1 MNKQP
6 LTRWRS
12 LFLSAGICGLFIS
25 RLSAQPTASSPQ
37 PPHPGL
43 PAVIAEQAALDFVNA
58 VLLFDHLAMRSA
70 TVTSPDYLT
79 RVSEP
84 SSKFRESYLAY
95 QQGHISRAEL
105 VRRLPHI
112 AMVGDSLSK
121 NFYISSPAS
130 MLWRARTEQR
140 KDWFLDN
147 DPSPSSVDSLFER
160 LEAVTPLVAT
170 EYSRSGAS
178 VAPPHVPEA
187 FSRRLARTR
196 NLEGQIKE
204 VSQAKRFPDVI
215 LLWIG
220 HNNTEWVPSLSESE
234 RRAPE
239 KYLHEIA
246 QQFESNY
253 AAELRPLLDRA
264 KTQDHRVAIVVFG
277 LADFRS
283 FFKSRRKAAALHADN
298 PKLYPYYEASC
309 RYFEALQPAY
319 QSGTTHLGLMMNDEL
334 RRMVATLNRESRSGA
349 NVRLQYS
356 DAFAK
361 IDLGQLERLH
371 RMDAWHPSVIGHDV
385 LAEAA
390 FKAIVPSLEFVGIG
404 EQSRVSRGDHVA
416 HHLAR

>member
-1 MNKQP
+1 MRMQP
-6 LTRWRS
+6 LRRWRS
-12 LFLSAGICGLFIS
+12 VFLAGVCGLFIS
-25 RLSAQPTASSPQ
+25 RLSAQTAAARAQ
-37 PPHPGL
+37 PPSPGL
-43 PAVIAEQAALDFVNA
+43 PAVIAEQAALDLVDA

-79 RVSEP
+79 RISEP
-84 SSKFRESYLAY
+84 SSKFHESYLEY
-95 QQGHISRAEL
+95 RQGRISRAEL

-112 AMVGDSLSK
+112 AMIGDSLSK

-130 MLWRARTEQR
+130 ILWRARTERR

-147 DPSPSSVDSLFER
+147 DPSPDSVNSLFER
-160 LEAVTPLVAT
+160 LESVTPLVAT

-204 VSQAKRFPDVI
+204 VTQAKRFPDVI

-220 HNNTEWVPSLSESE
+220 HNNTEWVPTLSQSE

-239 KYLHEIA
+239 KHLREIA
-246 QQFESNY
+246 RKLAENY
-253 AAELRPLLDRA
+253 AEELTPLLDRA
-264 KTQDHRVAIVVFG
+264 NTQNHRVAMVVFG
-277 LADFRS
+277 LADFKT
-283 FFKSRRKAAALHADN
+283 FFKSRRKAAALHAGN

-309 RYFEALQPAY
+309 RYFEALQPVC
-319 QSGTTHLGLMMNDEL
+319 QRDTTRLGLMMNDEL
-334 RRMVATLNRESRSGA
+334 RRMVNTLNRESKAAA

-356 DAFAK
+356 DALWK
-361 IDLGQLERLH
+361 IDLGRLERLH
-371 RMDAWHPSVIGHDV
+371 RMDSWHPSVIGHDV

-390 FKAIVPSLEFVGIG
+390 FKAIVPSLEFVGI
-404 EQSRVSRGDHVA
+404 EQSETSRSNHAA

>member
-1 MNKQP
+1 M
-6 LTRWRS
+6 
-12 LFLSAGICGLFIS
+12 
-25 RLSAQPTASSPQ
+25 
-37 PPHPGL
+37 
-43 PAVIAEQAALDFVNA
+43 IAEQAALDLVDA

-79 RVSEP
+79 RISEP
-84 SSKFRESYLAY
+84 SSKFHESYLEY
-95 QQGHISRAEL
+95 RQGRISRAEL

-130 MLWRARTEQR
+130 ILWRARTERR

-147 DPSPSSVDSLFER
+147 DPSPDSVNSLFER
-160 LEAVTPLVAT
+160 LESVTPLVAT

-187 FSRRLARTR
+187 FSRRLARTH

-204 VSQAKRFPDVI
+204 VTQAKRFPDVI

-220 HNNTEWVPSLSESE
+220 HNNTEWVPKLSENE

-239 KYLHEIA
+239 KHLQEIT
-246 QQFESNY
+246 QQFGSNY
-253 AAELRPLLDRA
+253 AKELRVLVERA

-277 LADFRS
+277 LADFKS

-309 RYFEALQPAY
+309 RYFEALQPPY
-319 QSGTTHLGLMMNDEL
+319 QRDTTRLGLMMNDEL
-334 RRMVATLNRESRSGA
+334 RKMVDTLNREFKSAA

-356 DAFAK
+356 DALWK
-361 IDLGQLERLH
+361 IDLGCLERLH
-371 RMDAWHPSVIGHDV
+371 RMDSWHPSVIGHDV

-390 FKAIVPSLEFVGIG
+390 FKAIVPSLEFIGIE
-404 EQSRVSRGDHVA
+404 EQSRTSGGDHVA
-416 HHLAR
+416 HHLPR